1 MLFSGLWTLGLGFFF
16 ATAACFNLT
25 FVHLKTLIT
34 SVRTPKQ
41 FLVTVDV
48 LPLHAGCKVI
58 SLQHDSNIRRLTKS
72 PCSKLQLK
80 LIWGFGVGQIELV
93 SFTVGTNS
101 PFVLPC
107 WWCFWAAGEESQ
119 HKEGILNSEDL
130 TNSTEASLALAE
142 HECSS
147 MDFRTKT
154 RKPTRVPNLSRWSRL
169 SRGSLT
175 GRCTETTS
183 APAAKHFCTQMLP

>member
-1 MLFSGLWTLGLGFFF
+1 MPT
-16 ATAACFNLT
+16 
-25 FVHLKTLIT
+25 
-34 SVRTPKQ
+34 RTPKL
-41 FLVTVDV
+41 FLVTVAV
-48 LPLHAGCKVI
+48 RPLHTGCKVI
-58 SLQHDSNIRRLTKS
+58 ALQHDSNIRWA
-72 PCSKLQLK
+72 PPPHPKLQLK
-80 LIWGFGVGQIELV
+80 LIRGFGVSQIELV
-93 SFTVGTNS
+93 SFKVGTNS

-154 RKPTRVPNLSRWSRL
+154 RTPTRVPNLSHWGRM

-175 GRCTETTS
+175 GRCGETARAAATEHCS
-183 APAAKHFCTQMLP
+183 AHRCCPKNEVSSMSNPFN